1 MAIAQNGSPVVG
13 GLGEGG
19 GNTTTLASRTFP
31 ANTLILCWIA
41 MRNEAITI
49 NSVVLNGNSFT
60 QVVDVDNTQGQGG
73 ISLWRAMIGSE
84 QTGQITIT
92 HTNNLHPVSSVAQCF
107 DGIDTGGSNG
117 SAAVEAQANDPG
129 PAVDN
134 ANAKVNVTTVTAD
147 AWVVAGLWHRGV
159 VFTTPAGETTISI
172 NNEYGTGGDRTRCS
186 AWYEGPIASPSTVTI
201 GADAD
206 LASAN

>member
-13 GLGEGG
+13 GLGDGG
-19 GNTTTLASRTFP
+19 GNTTPLASRTFP

-60 QVVDVDNTQGQGG
+60 QVVDVDNTQAQGG

-107 DGIDTGGSNG
+107 DGIDTGG
-117 SAAVEAQANDPG
+117 ANRRG
-129 PAVDN
+129 GIEQQDN
-134 ANAKVNVTTVTAD
+134 N
-147 AWVVAGLWHRGV
+147 
-159 VFTTPAGETTISI
+159 TTP
-172 NNEYGTGGDRTRCS
+172 
-186 AWYEGPIASPSTVTI
+186 
-201 GADAD
+201 
-206 LASAN
+206 